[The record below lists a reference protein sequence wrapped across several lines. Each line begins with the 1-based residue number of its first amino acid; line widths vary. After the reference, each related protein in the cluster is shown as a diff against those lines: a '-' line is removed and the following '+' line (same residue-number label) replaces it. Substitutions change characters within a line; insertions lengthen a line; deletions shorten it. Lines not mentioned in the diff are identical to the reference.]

1 MERLRA
7 GDPEQIGP
15 WQIINR
21 LGSGG
26 MGVVYMGTN
35 GTEKEAVFAS
45 KLAAIKGLSMKG
57 ASKDA
62 GTSG

>member
-26 MGVVYMGTN
+26 MGVVFMGTN
-35 GTEKEAVFAS
+35 GTHAAAVKVVRDYLLEDPAS
-45 KLAAIKGLSMKG
+45 RTRLARVV
-57 ASKDA
+57 
-62 GTSG
+62 